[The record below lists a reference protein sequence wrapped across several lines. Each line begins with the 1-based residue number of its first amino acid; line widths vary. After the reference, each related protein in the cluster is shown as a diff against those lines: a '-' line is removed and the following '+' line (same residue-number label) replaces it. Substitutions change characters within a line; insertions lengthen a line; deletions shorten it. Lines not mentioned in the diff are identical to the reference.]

1 MDVTL
6 TANDQVTRSIVRG
19 NLMIPRSGL
28 WTLDALLGDDASL
41 PPVGAQVVL
50 NAYSTLRYGTVI
62 EAGEEYLQLRVRVIG
77 GAGKLET
84 QLPPQSYTGYTLSD
98 IASDIL
104 SEVGETPGDLSG
116 LPLNTQRWT
125 RSRGP
130 ASSALRRVVRLQ
142 RSDGNQLRMYAE
154 HTGEISVRT
163 WTPYVFD
170 SLNPRYTDLAIW
182 PQDKE
187 AYIGPDL
194 NTTIEPEQIVS
205 IFDRQVAVVRVLYE
219 LNEDVLRCKIWY
231 EE

>member
-6 TANDQVTRSIVRG
+6 TTDDQVTRSIVRG

-28 WTLDALLGDDASL
+28 WTLDALLGDDANL
-41 PPVGAQVVL
+41 PPVGSQVVL
-50 NAYSTLRYGTVI
+50 NAYNTLRYGTVI

-84 QLPPQSYTGYTLSD
+84 ELPPQSYTGYALSD

-104 SEVGETPGDLSG
+104 SEAGETPGDLSG

-130 ASSALRRVVRLQ
+130 AVSALRRVVRLQ

-163 WTPYVFD
+163 WTPYVFQ

-194 NTTIEPEQIVS
+194 NTTIEPEQIIS
-205 IFDRQVAVVRVLYE
+205 IFDRQVTVVRVLYE
-219 LNEDVLRCKIWY
+219 LQEDVLRCKVWY

>member
-6 TANDQVTRSIVRG
+6 TTDDQVTRSIVRG

-28 WTLDALLGDDASL
+28 WTLDALLGDDAYL
-41 PPVGAQVVL
+41 PPVGSQVVL

-62 EAGEEYLQLRVRVIG
+62 EAGGEYLQLRVRVIG

-84 QLPPQSYTGYTLSD
+84 ELPPQSYTGYALSD

-104 SEVGETPGDLSG
+104 SEAGEAPGDLSG

-163 WTPYVFD
+163 WAPYVFQ

-205 IFDRQVAVVRVLYE
+205 IFDRQVTIVRVLYE
-219 LNEDVLRCKIWY
+219 LQEDVLRCKVWY

>member
-6 TANDQVTRSIVRG
+6 TTDDQVTRSIVRG

-28 WTLDALLGDDASL
+28 WTLDALLGDDANL
-41 PPVGAQVVL
+41 PPVGSQVVL

-84 QLPPQSYTGYTLSD
+84 ELPPQSYTGYALND

-104 SEVGETPGDLSG
+104 SEAGETPGDLSG

-130 ASSALRRVVRLQ
+130 ANSALRRVVRLQ

-163 WTPYVFD
+163 WTPYVFQ

-205 IFDRQVAVVRVLYE
+205 IFDRQVTIVRVLYE
-219 LNEDVLRCKIWY
+219 LQEDVLRCKVWY

>member
-6 TANDQVTRSIVRG
+6 TTNDRVTRSIVRG

-41 PPVGAQVVL
+41 PPVGSQVVL

-84 QLPPQSYTGYTLSD
+84 ELPPQSYTGYALRD

-104 SEVGETPGDLSG
+104 SEAGETPGDLSG

-130 ASSALRRVVRLQ
+130 ASGALRRVVRLQ
-142 RSDGNQLRMYAE
+142 RSDGSQLRMYAE

-205 IFDRQVAVVRVLYE
+205 IFDRRVTIVRVLYE
-219 LNEDVLRCKIWY
+219 LQEDVLRCKVWY